1 MKRVKLIVKLIISAA
16 LAAVLFALGCGK
28 ELFAAKSFSLGWKDA
43 GKICLLICAVL
54 AVEALVRLILSFV
67 NPENHRAR
75 TVVTLSANLVR
86 YAAILVILV
95 GALTLAGV
103 NVPTILAGLGVVALV
118 VGFAAESLIA
128 DMVTGLFILMDNQYN
143 VGDIIEVEGFRGT
156 VTQIGIRTTSLTDTG
171 GNVRIVN
178 NSDMKNILNRS
189 DITSKAV
196 ADFSIPYETDLAALE
211 EKIPAMLEEIYNE
224 NQEVFR
230 SAPLYLGVQE
240 LGASAVVLRFIA
252 EVGESD
258 IYAGGRALNRAL
270 FLGFRALGV
279 ECPFTQ
285 VDVHEK

>member
-103 NVPTILAGLGVVALV
+103 NVPTILAGLGIVALV

-211 EKIPAMLEEIYNE
+211 EKIPAMLETIYNE
-224 NQEVFR
+224 NQDVFR

-258 IYAGGRALNRAL
+258 IYTGGRALNRAL